1 MADIR
6 INALATTATTPAS
19 DDYLALDGTA
29 QGTRKIL
36 ATNIANNVTD
46 VILGSSG
53 PSVKSSLSARA
64 PRQGLVFDSS
74 HGTTYATVTNIPAF
88 GQGIA
93 GSTSGDF
100 TFAAWV
106 REESTFAGTPIVVIG
121 NAAGGFYCEFNSSGV
136 PYVGVQGGSILLSTA
151 TCVVGKT
158 YLLTYTRTGNTG
170 TWYIDGVATNSL
182 TDGINYTH
190 PFANVSFA
198 SPYGLHGFCYPLAY
212 NRCLSATEVKA
223 LYEAGA
229 PAGADYNSAS
239 NTSVVTGFSNG
250 GYTTFSGASAT
261 GFTAAAASGSNYVVN
276 TPAGNTQPVLQVG
289 SRVRVS
295 FTATLTSGAAPTFG
309 IRNNVGGDEGT
320 FTVAA
325 GSNSVIITMTQ
336 KSVSDGLGNAV
347 FRSTGATSYAI
358 SNFSLTY
365 LGLLLA
371 PDAAQAGGGLTWYD
385 TSGNAANITLP
396 ASGVSWNVPSSLILG
411 GKWTVAT
418 PVDTTGMFN
427 LLPSGGDYFALT
439 LNNRSSGAAAAS
451 RRWIIG
457 NNWNNNGDLSFL
469 QSTSSTS
476 TTYNTRGTFAASGN
490 FLIGT
495 TTDSAN
501 GKLQLATH
509 TTSAGGIGF
518 GTDTSLYRSQT
529 GMLALDGL
537 TGSLSQ
543 LDLRVGG
550 VQKAF
555 VAWNGGDFYLGAVVG
570 TTVIKSSSTTALTLD
585 SSQNAT
591 FAGAVTAST
600 AGNYVLQLKDTR
612 SQAADVGASIGLQ
625 GTYTGSLQTT
635 FGSILGLKVNS
646 TDGNFAGK
654 LVFQTRPNGG
664 SLTTALTL
672 DDGQNATFAGATLKV
687 SPSAN
692 DAAVSIVGRATGT
705 NQAAATSRGATLTV
719 TNLNNTD
726 NNCEAI
732 SFQNSNELAIGSIVA
747 QNVSHSGRTGKLYF
761 NISNGAAPA
770 EAFNIAADKTA
781 TFAGA
786 IAIGNTVAAAASVAS
801 THKVTISIGGV
812 TYYLLA
818 SNV

>member
-6 INALATTATTPAS
+6 INSLPSTATSFNT
-19 DDYLALDGTA
+19 DDYIAIDGA
-29 QGTRKIL
+29 SGGTRKML
-36 ATNIANNVTD
+36 AATLPLTD
-46 VILGSSG
+46 VTLGGTSG
-53 PSVKSSLSARA
+53 PSVKSTLSARA
-64 PRQGLVFDSS
+64 PRQGLVFDGTGSTTATVSALGTGAWTIKSTFLCPSS
-74 HGTTYATVTNIPAF
+74 SVAGLWGVAQAGAAGQSYSIYAYLYTDNTLNVIAYAVGSGNYRIATISNFFTTYSGKNVELAVTQSGGTLTIYVN
-88 GQGIA
+88 GV
-93 GSTSGDF
+93 STSF
-100 TFAAWV
+100 T
-106 REESTFAGTPIVVIG
+106 ETT
-121 NAAGGFYCEFNSSGV
+121 AGGSPPAWNQNYIGTI
-136 PYVGVQGGSILLSTA
+136 YYLGG
-151 TCVVGKT
+151 
-158 YLLTYTRTGNTG
+158 TG
-170 TWYIDGVATNSL
+170 TNNIFTGPIS
-182 TDGINYTH
+182 
-190 PFANVSFA
+190 
-198 SPYGLHGFCYPLAY
+198 SPLIY
-212 NRCLSATEVKA
+212 NRALSASEVVA

-396 ASGVSWNVPSSLILG
+396 ASGVSWNVPSSGYWGGNLTVSGVTTSAGISNSGALTFTAAIGQVAGSIAKNATYGLTYYGVTGSSNDNTMLNASGAVVLSNPAGTTNATLTGNLTVSGTGTSAIQGDTINLG
-411 GKWTVAT
+411 AVGNVAT
-418 PVDTTGMFN
+418 VVNLFRNNASVGGMYAGNSDFN
-427 LLPSGGDYFALT
+427 LFGGA
-439 LNNRSSGAAAAS
+439 SAAS
-451 RRWIIG
+451 HLVIKSNG
-457 NNWNNNGDLSFL
+457 NV
-469 QSTSSTS
+469 
-476 TTYNTRGTFAASGN
+476 
-490 FLIGT
+490 LIGT

-570 TTVIKSSSTTALTLD
+570 TTVIKSSNTTALTLD

-591 FAGAVTAST
+591 FAGSVKAASQVYAEKSGAGIAGQSVGLVT
-600 AGNYVLQLKDTR
+600 QF
-612 SQAADVGASIGLQ
+612 
-625 GTYTGSLQTT
+625 TT
-635 FGSILGLKVNS
+635 VNS
-646 TDGNFAGK
+646 TTYS
-654 LVFQTRPNGG
+654 V
-664 SLTTALTL
+664 TTAAAKVFVVQLGSGDAALCYTSYKSSTITIL
-672 DDGQNATFAGATLKV
+672 GSDGTIVNSN
-687 SPSAN
+687 SPSSTQLGIWKGAN
-692 DAAVSIVGRATGT
+692 DHVIYFVTG
-705 NQAAATSRGATLTV
+705 
-719 TNLNNTD
+719 
-726 NNCEAI
+726 
-732 SFQNSNELAIGSIVA
+732 SNALAGSYG
-747 QNVSHSGRTGKLYF
+747 SWGFCFL
-761 NISNGAAPA
+761 
-770 EAFNIAADKTA
+770 
-781 TFAGA
+781 
-786 IAIGNTVAAAASVAS
+786 GNPV
-801 THKVTISIGGV
+801 ISI
-812 TYYLLA
+812 A
-818 SNV
+818 